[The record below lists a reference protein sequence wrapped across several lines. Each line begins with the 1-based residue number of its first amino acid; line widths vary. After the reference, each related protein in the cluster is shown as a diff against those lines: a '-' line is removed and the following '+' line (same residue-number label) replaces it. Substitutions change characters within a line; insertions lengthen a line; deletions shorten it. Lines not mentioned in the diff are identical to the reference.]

1 MAETSGEEIIFGQ
14 DDEPVKTDAAQE
26 AAEDAAAA
34 DAKQAEGEAEAGPEE
49 TAEEEAKEDQED
61 PVARELEETKTR
73 YMYLYAEYDNY
84 RKRTAKEKDNLYS
97 DAVAKVTGEF
107 LGVIDNIDRAIAS
120 ANGADK
126 DSVDKIV
133 QGIELVGKQSYE
145 ILAKIG
151 VEEIPVER
159 GTKFDPNFHEAVMHI
174 EDGDLGEN
182 EVAQVFQKGY
192 QYKDRVI
199 RHAVVQVAN

>member
-1 MAETSGEEIIFGQ
+1 MAEDSSEEIVFGQ
-14 DDEPVKTDAAQE
+14 DDEPVKAEDMQE

-34 DAKQAEGEAEAGPEE
+34 DMKQAEGEAKEEPAEPEAQETEE
-49 TAEEEAKEDQED
+49 KED
-61 PVARELEETKTR
+61 PVAKELEETKTR

-84 RKRTAKEKDNLYS
+84 RKRTTKEKDNLYS

-107 LGVIDNIDRAIAS
+107 LAVIDNIDRAIAS
-120 ANGADK
+120 ANGADA
-126 DSVDKIV
+126 DSVEKIV

-145 ILAKIG
+145 VLKKIG

-159 GTKFDPNFHEAVMHI
+159 GTKFDPNLHEAVMHI
-174 EDGDLGEN
+174 EDEELGEN
-182 EVAQVFQKGY
+182 EIAQVFQKGY